1 MTENK
6 HFQNSK
12 NVTEL
17 DLYKVNNSLKEEIEE
32 KFDKKIEGIKS
43 DSVKTNNTLVR
54 VEVLL
59 ENMGK
64 NTEEIR
70 KDMKEDRA
78 TRKLEEEDRIRRHND
93 LEKQII
99 SVKEELND
107 NVETVERKLSDE
119 IKDVKLGL
127 DTKLNIDDFEV
138 KFSDIEKADGENDKE
153 TKAFKRNA
161 SLTLLT
167 VLLSPSVVLY
177 LVQKFF

>member
-1 MTENK
+1 MNENK
-6 HFQNSK
+6 HFQNNK
-12 NVTEL
+12 NITEL

-32 KFDKKIEGIKS
+32 KFDKKIEDIKT
-43 DSVKTNNTLVR
+43 DNVKTNSTLVR

-70 KDMKEDRA
+70 KEMKEDRA
-78 TRKLEEEDRIRRHND
+78 VRKLEEEDRIRRHND
-93 LEKQII
+93 LEKQIM
-99 SVKEELND
+99 SVKDELND

-119 IKDVKLGL
+119 IKGVKLGL
-127 DTKLNIDDFEV
+127 DTKLNIDDFET
-138 KFSDIEKADGENDKE
+138 KFDNIEKAENDSNKE
-153 TKAFKRNA
+153 TKAFRRNA

-177 LVQKFF
+177 LIQKFW